1 MFNTMLTEL
10 PKVGVIIG
18 FKKLMPYPLKYN
30 KDYDKLTDEERAL
43 FEINK
48 KSISDFVEQSASLS
62 DVNYATR
69 NAHAKTYAVAK
80 GRLIISEEI
89 PQELQQF
96 FDKEFYDLT
105 IRMSNAHLKITKSKK
120 NIPAYGFAVKIK
132 DERGD
137 LIANY
142 PLVNFPLFPINSVS
156 TFLKLFTSINQFY
169 VKKWSSFSLIAQ
181 IAKVIPS
188 ACTPSFIKNI
198 IKLWRKKNDFILS
211 FDFHSVGVYR
221 IGDYMM
227 KIKLSPQSAD
237 RRFNK
242 NKMMK
247 EAVEDY
253 LKLNPFTADVYIQLC
268 YNLKNQPVNQLN
280 VMWKN
285 SPYIKIGELR
295 IEKKDVLDPASCG
308 NELLSFNP
316 YESKA
321 FFQPVGKI
329 QKLREEAYKVSLKT
343 RVKINKLLKYNK

>member
-1 MFNTMLTEL
+1 
-10 PKVGVIIG
+10 
-18 FKKLMPYPLKYN
+18 MPYPLKYN
-30 KDYDKLTDEERAL
+30 KEYDKLTDEERSL

-69 NAHAKTYAVAK
+69 NAHAKAYAVTK
-80 GRLIISEEI
+80 GKLIISKDI
-89 PQELQQF
+89 PEELQQF

-105 IRMSNAHLKITKSKK
+105 IRLSNAHLKITKDKRD
-120 NIPAYGFAVKIK
+120 IPAYGFAVKINN
-132 DERGD
+132 ERGD
-137 LIANY
+137 LIANF
-142 PLVNFPLFPINSVS
+142 PLVNFPLFPINSVG

-181 IAKVIPS
+181 IVKVIPY
-188 ACTPSFIKNI
+188 TFTVSFIKNI
-198 IKLWRKKNDFILS
+198 FKLWRKRNDFILS
-211 FDFHSVGVYR
+211 FDFYSVGVYR

-227 KIKLSPQSAD
+227 KIRLSPQSVEK
-237 RRFNK
+237 RYNK
-242 NKMMK
+242 NKKMK

-253 LKLNPFTADVYIQLC
+253 FKKNTFKSDVYIQLC
-268 YNLKNQPVNQLN
+268 YDLKNQPINRLN
-280 VMWKN
+280 VEWKN
-285 SPYIKIGELR
+285 SQYIKIGELR
-295 IEKKDVLDPASCG
+295 VKENNLLDPAACE

-343 RVKINKLLKYNK
+343 RVKINKLLKYDNN